1 MILADSSIWA
11 DHLRFED
18 PTLAALL
25 DAGQVLMHPFIIGE
39 VALGYLKQR
48 DMILFGL
55 KKMTQAPCASDDEV
69 LHLINSRG
77 LVASG
82 IGYVDAHLLAADAL
96 LAHPEIAG
104 RVYFVSDDA
113 PIGIWT
119 MARKMLAA
127 VGAGTVGPPVPAGLA
142 YAIGGLLEWGHA
154 AFRSAREPLLT
165 RFAVSELSHAQ
176 WFDISAAKRD
186 LARAL
191 TVARERGL
199 DTHQIR

>member
-18 PTLAALL
+18 PTLTALL

-55 KKMTQAPCASDDEV
+55 KKMAQAPCASDDEV

-82 IGYVDAHLLAADAL
+82 IGYVDAHLLAAVRL
-96 LAHPEIAG
+96 QP
-104 RVYFVSDDA
+104 
-113 PIGIWT
+113 
-119 MARKMLAA
+119 
-127 VGAGTVGPPVPAGLA
+127 GAGLWTRDKKL
-142 YAIGGLLEWGHA
+142 HA
-154 AFRSAREPLLT
+154 AAERLG
-165 RFAVSELSHAQ
+165 FAA
-176 WFDISAAKRD
+176 IPNRK
-186 LARAL
+186 AL
-191 TVARERGL
+191 P
-199 DTHQIR
+199 